1 VLKEHDLQSPGAN
14 RPRKRV
20 GRGGG
25 SGYGKTAGRGTK
37 GQKARAGGAVSRY
50 FQGGQ
55 NPIHKQ
61 LPYKRGFTNN
71 FRVEYNVVNLGQL
84 EEKFEAGAEVTVEV
98 IRASKLARKRYLG
111 VKILG
116 VGELTKA
123 LTIEAHKVSKSARE
137 KIEAAGG
144 RVILLTAEGGEGGEA
159 GEAGEAAEDEATGE
173 PDAEA

>member
-1 VLKEHDLQSPGAN
+1 MKEHELSSPGAN
-14 RPRKRV
+14 RDRKRI
-20 GRGGG
+20 GRGVG

-37 GQKARAGGAVSRY
+37 GQKARAGGSISRY

-71 FRVEYNVVNLGQL
+71 FRVEYNAINLEAL
-84 EEKFEAGAEVTVEV
+84 DRFEAGTVVTVDLLVEQ
-98 IRASKLARKRYLG
+98 RLAQRLTWQDGERRLL

-116 VGELTKA
+116 DGDLTKP
-123 LTIEAHKVSKSARE
+123 LTVEAHKFSKAARE

-144 RVILLTAEGGEGGEA
+144 QAVVLASA
-159 GEAGEAAEDEATGE
+159 AAVDEAAEEA
-173 PDAEA
+173 

>member
-1 VLKEHDLQSPGAN
+1 MLKQHDLRSPGAN
-14 RPRKRV
+14 RDRKRV
-20 GRGGG
+20 GRGVG

-37 GQKARAGGAVSRY
+37 GQKSRTGGNIPRY

-71 FRVEYNVVNLGQL
+71 FRVEYNTVNLDQL
-84 EEKFEAGAEVTVEV
+84 ETFDAGAEVTVELLFEQ
-98 IRASKLARKRYLG
+98 RMARRKKLG

-116 VGELTKA
+116 DGELTKP
-123 LTIEAHKVSKSARE
+123 LTVRVHRVSQSARA

-144 RVILLTAEGGEGGEA
+144 RVELVEA
-159 GEAGEAAEDEATGE
+159 PAGDAGADETAAEA
-173 PDAEA
+173 